1 MVNVAGL
8 YVKKK
13 LAAIEL
19 CGTLPFF
26 RNLINL
32 VHCLIERG
40 FGRYIYIQCGLNKDI
55 CIGFLRRDHIRSG
68 NSQT

>member
-40 FGRYIYIQCGLNKDI
+40 FGRYIY
-55 CIGFLRRDHIRSG
+55 SVW
-68 NSQT
+68 T